1 MLSGFENL
9 VEQRILAAQR
19 KGEFENLPGSGAP
32 IDFANDSHVPE
43 DLRMAYKML
52 KNADCVPPEIEIKR
66 QILNTEDL
74 LGGMKDSREKY
85 KVIKKL
91 NYLIMKLNCLRDTAI
106 SLEEPQYSGQI
117 LDRLSKS

>member
-52 KNADCVPPEIEIKR
+52 KNADFVPPEIEIKK